1 MFTLRRTTHIA
12 SLITTV
18 ATIYVFFYTHV
29 DREITF
35 ALMLLFLLVAFNTAE
50 IQSK

>member
-12 SLITTV
+12 SLIATV
-18 ATIYVFFYTHV
+18 ATIYVFFYTQV

-35 ALMLLFLLVAFNTAE
+35 VCLLLFLMSAFNSAN
-50 IQSK
+50 IKSS

>member
-12 SLITTV
+12 SLIATV

-29 DREITF
+29 DREFTF
-35 ALMLLFLLVAFNTAE
+35 IFLLIFLMTAFNTAE
-50 IQSK
+50 IKKS

>member
-12 SLITTV
+12 SLIATV
-18 ATIYVFFYTHV
+18 ATIYVFFYTLF

-35 ALMLLFLLVAFNTAE
+35 ELMLIFLLVAFDTAE
-50 IQSK
+50 IKNS